1 MTVIR
6 EFISDFTKIRRT
18 PVILL
23 HLVLP
28 VVITSVFLVYYK
40 YAGYHIIPDVRLFF
54 YYTADMFPC
63 FCRYYGAGFD

>member
-23 HLVLP
+23 YLVLP

-40 YAGYHIIPDVRLFF
+40 YAGYHIIPDVRLFLL
-54 YYTADMFPC
+54 Y
-63 FCRYYGAGFD
+63 CRYVSLFLQVLRCRF

>member
-23 HLVLP
+23 YLVLP
-28 VVITSVFLVYYK
+28 VVITSVF
-40 YAGYHIIPDVRLFF
+40 
-54 YYTADMFPC
+54 
-63 FCRYYGAGFD
+63 